1 MDKKFTEYSH
11 FDLSAINKEVL
22 KKWDDEQ
29 VCHKSLEIRE
39 GAPSCVFYE
48 GPLSANGMPG
58 IGNSSLPKRCNE
70 IHQRVGRPYP

>member
-29 VCHKSLEIRE
+29 VFHKSLEIRE
-39 GAPSCVFYE
+39 GAPSFVFYE
-48 GPLSANGMPG
+48 GPPSAHGLSWPVPSKIFFAD
-58 IGNSSLPKRCNE
+58 IK
-70 IHQRVGRPYP
+70 Q